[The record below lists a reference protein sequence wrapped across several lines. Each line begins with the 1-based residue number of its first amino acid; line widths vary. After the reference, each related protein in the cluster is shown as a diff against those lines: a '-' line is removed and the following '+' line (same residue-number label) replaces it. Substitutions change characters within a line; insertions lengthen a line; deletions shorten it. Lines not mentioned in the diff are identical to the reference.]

1 MKTIDDQLTRAFL
14 EALTTTSRRL
24 KTLFDA
30 RVTEHGLTYARG
42 RALLLLVQYPGLTQ
56 RELACK
62 LELEQATVV
71 RLLDRM
77 EEHNLI
83 HRVPDDHDRRAKKLQ
98 LTPQGEE
105 GGKLVK
111 SIGEAIR
118 QEVFGDIPNEDLR
131 NAIATMNA
139 VSDRMGEKD
148 S

>member
-1 MKTIDDQLTRAFL
+1 MTKIDDHFTRAFL
-14 EALTTTSRRL
+14 ESLTTASRRL

-42 RALLLLVQYPGLTQ
+42 RALLMLVRYPDMTQ
-56 RELACK
+56 SELACK
-62 LELEQATVV
+62 LGLEQATVV

-77 EEHNLI
+77 EDHELI
-83 HRVPDDHDRRAKKLQ
+83 RRVPDDTDRRAKKVQ

-105 GGKLVK
+105 GGQLVK

-118 QEVFGDIPNEDLR
+118 QEVFGDIPVEDLKVAISVL
-131 NAIATMNA
+131 NAI
-139 VSDRMGEKD
+139 SSRMGEKD